1 MFKVVFSMSMIL
13 VCTLLPFSDAVAQS
27 RGVQERQAT
36 IVITE
41 PVRFD
46 GLQTNIDA
54 VGTAEAIKSIELFPA
69 VSDKVSAV
77 LFVPGQFVEEGQI
90 ILELDSRRQDAALR
104 RAKIELADAE
114 RNLTRLEKS
123 KNNGAVTLSEL
134 DDAQTVKE
142 LAEVN
147 LLSAQV
153 ELEDRIVRAP
163 FAGILGLTDIEVGD
177 RISTNTLITSLDD
190 RSELFVNFTVPES
203 SLRSVRG
210 DGTLDGENE
219 LVLHPWTD
227 REASVKARLAQIDSR
242 IDALDRTI
250 RVRAIFTNTDD
261 TYLPGMSFRVNLSIQ
276 GQEYAAVPE
285 SGLAWGASGAFV
297 WVADKGK
304 AKRVAV
310 QIKQRL
316 RGKVL
321 VEGDLN
327 RGELLI
333 TEGISRLRE
342 GQAVRSQ
349 TSGVS

>member
-1 MFKVVFSMSMIL
+1 MLICAML
-13 VCTLLPFSDAVAQS
+13 TLGDAMAQS
-27 RGVQERQAT
+27 RGGQGQQAT

-54 VGTAEAIKSIELFPA
+54 VGTAEAIKSIELYPA
-69 VSDKVSAV
+69 VADKVSAV
-77 LFVPGQFVEEGQI
+77 LFVPGQYVEEGQI
-90 ILELDSRRQDAALR
+90 ILELDARRQDAAVR

-134 DDAQTVKE
+134 DDARTVKE

-153 ELEDRIVRAP
+153 ELEDRTVRAP
-163 FAGILGLTDIEVGD
+163 FAGILGLTDIQVGD
-177 RISTNTLITSLDD
+177 RISTSTLITSLDD

-210 DGTLDGENE
+210 DGTLDQENE

-227 REASVKARLAQIDSR
+227 REASIIARLAQIDSR
-242 IDALDRTI
+242 IDGLDRTI
-250 RVRAIFTNTDD
+250 KVRAIFTNSND

-285 SGLAWGASGAFV
+285 SGLSWGASGAFV
-297 WVADKGK
+297 WISDQGK

-349 TSGVS
+349 TVSQNAIPTSGIS